1 MTLTA
6 SRARPDCAPRA
17 IPIEIEI
24 ARQPSVKESAM
35 KGVEDFLA
43 GRTKPWLEVKKE
55 LDL

>member
-17 IPIEIEI
+17 IPIEVEI
-24 ARQPSVKESAM
+24 ARQASVKESAM
-35 KGVEDFLA
+35 KGVQDFLT